1 MREQFFAA
9 INFSDIR
16 DRKLFVPQGP
26 VLVKPRFVPGVMV
39 GGPILVPEPLPE
51 IGAAEDL
58 PQIEPSLN
66 WTFDKVL
73 GDFYRVLG
81 EMQSRLGVSLPTQNR
96 HFMLVE
102 PDELIPKD
110 ETERARLV
118 TRYGPYILDE
128 MAGDCDN
135 SDGSNFLLRIG
146 YKGREHKVTDHK
158 ILDVASHEYGHT
170 LGEDLEV
177 ADLEELKAY
186 AFRSLFVRFY
196 NGADVFCDD
205 IGYLSPEKT
214 HDIARHKL
222 EQLIMQGI
230 CEEEI
235 LAHLTGQPFAGFT
248 PDSYLE
254 HLHV

>member
-9 INFSDIR
+9 INFPDVR
-16 DRKLFVPQGP
+16 DRKSFVSSSP
-26 VLVKPRFVPGVMV
+26 VLGKPRFLPGVTISE
-39 GGPILVPEPLPE
+39 PILIPEPLPE
-51 IGAAEDL
+51 IGIIEDM

-66 WTFDKVL
+66 WTFDQVL

-81 EMQSRLGVSLPTQNR
+81 EMQSRLGVSLPTRNR
-96 HFMLVE
+96 HFMLIE

-110 ETERARLV
+110 EAEKAKLV
-118 TRYGPYILDE
+118 ARYGSYILDG

-146 YKGREHKVTDHK
+146 YKGREHRVTDQK
-158 ILDVASHEYGHT
+158 VLDVVSHEYGHT
-170 LGEDLEV
+170 LGEDLET

-196 NGADVFCDD
+196 NGVDVFCDN
-205 IGYLSPEKT
+205 IGFLSPEKT
-214 HDIARHKL
+214 HDIALHKL
-222 EQLIMQGI
+222 EQLTMQGI

-235 LAHLTGQPFAGFT
+235 LAHLTGQPFGGFT
-248 PDSYLE
+248 PDSYLV
-254 HLHV
+254 HLSV